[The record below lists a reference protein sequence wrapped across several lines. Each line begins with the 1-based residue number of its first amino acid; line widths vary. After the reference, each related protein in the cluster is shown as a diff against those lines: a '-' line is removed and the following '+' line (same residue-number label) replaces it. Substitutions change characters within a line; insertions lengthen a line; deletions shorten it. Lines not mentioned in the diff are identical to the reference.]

1 MHFNCIHIRMWNSFR
16 KKNMFGQ
23 WMKHIETELI
33 WHGCWYPKN
42 RLHLPP
48 PGTVKR
54 ALGKEVAP
62 CFRHFI
68 VYLYIWSMYIF
79 SIFIYHF
86 IVYLYNMF
94 VSIFNHH
101 VTGIEVTNMVIF
113 SENLVGYNGTM
124 MVNIY
129 PPGIRD
135 GFLKIPYVYHMFPN
149 TSITLP
155 ILDRKKKLCW
165 WT

>member
-1 MHFNCIHIRMWNSFR
+1 
-16 KKNMFGQ
+16 
-23 WMKHIETELI
+23 
-33 WHGCWYPKN
+33 
-42 RLHLPP
+42 
-48 PGTVKR
+48 
-54 ALGKEVAP
+54 
-62 CFRHFI
+62 
-68 VYLYIWSMYIF
+68 
-79 SIFIYHF
+79 
-86 IVYLYNMF
+86 MF

-155 ILDRKKKLCW
+155 ILDRKKNFAGEHRYSD
-165 WT
+165 